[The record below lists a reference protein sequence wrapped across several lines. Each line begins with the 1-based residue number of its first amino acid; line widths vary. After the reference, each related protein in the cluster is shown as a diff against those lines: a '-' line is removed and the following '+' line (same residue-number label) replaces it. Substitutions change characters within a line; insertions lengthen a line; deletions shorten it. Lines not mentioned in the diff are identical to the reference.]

1 MKKINFYF
9 AKIILFFSLIS
20 IFLVQNTFAEENQ
33 KDDHL
38 SSNELKL
45 GERLFYGLINT
56 GENTINCAS
65 CHNTSVIDTFN
76 WNPSILEIALST
88 QNMDSTTFANLLLNP
103 VTKRM
108 SEVHAN
114 IPLSGEQIILIR
126 QYIDTYR
133 TTGLKEQKKL
143 VTRLSLFIL
152 LIVIFIAAFVDLSLT
167 KFIKYKVVHGLIIL
181 IVLVFIFKILYE
193 DAAGLGR
200 TKDYAPL
207 QPIKFSHQVHAT
219 SNKID
224 CMYCHHTAETAKSA
238 GIPSTNVCMN
248 CHQLVREGTYS
259 GRFEIQK
266 ILTHMDQ
273 GQAVKWIRVHK
284 LPDHV
289 FFSHAQHVGVGQL
302 ECKDCHGLV
311 EDMHLLKQENDL
323 SMGWC
328 LDCHRTQKVDFFENK
343 YYENTFEEYHE
354 QLKNNTTDSLTVAQL
369 GGEDCMKCHY

>member
-9 AKIILFFSLIS
+9 AKNILFFSLIS